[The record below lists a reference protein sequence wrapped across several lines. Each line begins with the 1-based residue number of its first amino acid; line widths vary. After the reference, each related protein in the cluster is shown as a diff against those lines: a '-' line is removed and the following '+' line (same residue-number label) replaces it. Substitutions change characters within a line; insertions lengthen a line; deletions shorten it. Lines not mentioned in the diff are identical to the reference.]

1 MWTKLRVR
9 FLKTFRSF
17 SFLEFCSVLNFDITA
32 LRDILVCHEAVT
44 IFIYF
49 MNYLTYNR
57 ISNGAANRRL
67 PFQIVYSQKSGK
79 LGEVAMSMFLRCG
92 RFSTIFVALQAQCSY
107 FPRFCRIAR
116 EKFRANLIGF
126 DCFEIFRDFKFKH
139 KARFQKIFE
148 CFYKEKFALGLRP
161 HPLIG

>member
-32 LRDILVCHEAVT
+32 LRDILVCHEAMT

-92 RFSTIFVALQAQCSY
+92 DFQLFLQHCKLSVAIFHVPVEQRGKSSEQTLLDLTVLKFSAVLSLST
-107 FPRFCRIAR
+107 RH
-116 EKFRANLIGF
+116 
-126 DCFEIFRDFKFKH
+126 DFKKYLSVFTRRNLPWDYDH
-139 KARFQKIFE
+139 I
-148 CFYKEKFALGLRP
+148 L
-161 HPLIG
+161 

>member
-79 LGEVAMSMFLRCG
+79 LGEVAMSMFLRRG
-92 RFSTIFVALQAQCSY
+92 RFSTISVALQAQCMKLFIDYSI
-107 FPRFCRIAR
+107 FVSVEQLGKSSGQTLLDLIVL
-116 EKFRANLIGF
+116 KFSAV
-126 DCFEIFRDFKFKH
+126 CKFKH
-139 KARFQKIFE
+139 KSTFSKNI
-148 CFYKEKFALGLRP
+148 
-161 HPLIG
+161 